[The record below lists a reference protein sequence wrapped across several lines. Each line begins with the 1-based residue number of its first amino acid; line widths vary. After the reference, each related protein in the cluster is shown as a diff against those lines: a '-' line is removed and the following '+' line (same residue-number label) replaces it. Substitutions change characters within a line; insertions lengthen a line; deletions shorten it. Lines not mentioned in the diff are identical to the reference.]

1 MIQQFDNM
9 GVLEDELLIQIIG
22 ILNKS
27 LSDSGQATMLLSG
40 GNTPKNLYHKLS
52 QVDME
57 WNKVNIGLVDE
68 RFVDRDSSLSN
79 EKMIRSTLIQ
89 NKASEAKLTGMLY
102 EKAYDENLSVAKEK
116 YKSFH
121 HADVLLLGMGNDGHT
136 ASLFPNDPL
145 SEIASNEVDSGLS
158 NTNAPTEPIKRITL
172 NKSFINE
179 SKNVFLMFSG
189 QNKGV
194 IFEKSIEMGYPIRHF
209 ISKVKA
215 VYYAHK

>member
-1 MIQQFDNM
+1 MIQQYDNM
-9 GVLEDELLIQIIG
+9 EVLENELLSQITSI
-22 ILNKS
+22 IK
-27 LSDSGQATMLLSG
+27 DAVDESGKARILLSG

-52 QVDME
+52 QVELE
-57 WNKVNIGLVDE
+57 WDKVNIGLVDE
-68 RFVDRDSSLSN
+68 RFVDRESSLSN

-89 NKASEAKLTGMLY
+89 NKASKAQLTGMLY
-102 EKAYDENLSVAKEK
+102 KKAYDENLSVAKEK
-116 YKSFH
+116 YKPFH
-121 HADVLLLGMGNDGHT
+121 HADVLLLGMGDDGHT

-145 SEIASNEVDSGLS
+145 SEIASNEVESGLS
-158 NTNAPTEPIKRITL
+158 NTSAPTEPIKRITL

-189 QNKGV
+189 QNKGL

-209 ISKVKA
+209 IPSVKA